1 MKVKEDPELL
11 EKESQ
16 WDASIMCHIRKSKDG
31 DAQVK
36 DVTITLYVNVA
47 VCDVVRRSNQPL
59 RQTADRG

>member
-16 WDASIMCHIRKSKDG
+16 RDVSIMCHIRKSKDG

-36 DVTITLYVNVA
+36 DVVITLYINV
-47 VCDVVRRSNQPL
+47 VLCDVVRRSN
-59 RQTADRG
+59 